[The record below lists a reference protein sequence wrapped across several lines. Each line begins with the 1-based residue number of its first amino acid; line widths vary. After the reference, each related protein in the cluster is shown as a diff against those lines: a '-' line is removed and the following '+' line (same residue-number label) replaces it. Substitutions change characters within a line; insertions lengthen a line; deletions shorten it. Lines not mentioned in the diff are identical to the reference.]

1 LLNDHDGMG
10 KDTMKSNEGQKKNIK
25 WWSMRVNSQTTWNPN
40 KIYSKKKNSMLT
52 RLNHIP
58 TTQPYLH
65 WFAISAYK
73 VKSESDISK
82 LTMPV
87 FSLSNLSSL
96 YSSVPL
102 PSQEIPMILRLKR
115 LTNSHCII
123 NNYLFPMSLMFNKKI
138 KKIKK
143 KKQNKEIK
151 EKEKKVITSS
161 MTVYLLVHKSK

>member
-1 LLNDHDGMG
+1 
-10 KDTMKSNEGQKKNIK
+10 
-25 WWSMRVNSQTTWNPN
+25 
-40 KIYSKKKNSMLT
+40 MLT

-123 NNYLFPMSLMFNKKI
+123 NNYLFPMKKKR
-138 KKIKK
+138 KKRKK
-143 KKQNKEIK
+143 KKTKERKKRKRKKSDYLFNDCLPTGSQIK
-151 EKEKKVITSS
+151 IVEVHHIITS
-161 MTVYLLVHKSK
+161 

>member
-1 LLNDHDGMG
+1 
-10 KDTMKSNEGQKKNIK
+10 
-25 WWSMRVNSQTTWNPN
+25 
-40 KIYSKKKNSMLT
+40 MLT

-123 NNYLFPMSLMFNKKI
+123 NNYLFPMSLMFYFLI
-138 KKIKK
+138 KKVKKAKKKNKRKKEKK
-143 KKQNKEIK
+143 KK
-151 EKEKKVITSS
+151 KK
-161 MTVYLLVHKSK
+161 